1 MSDSESGVSGNWIGF
16 YSFPIDL
23 PPVRFDAVLLE
34 RGGQITGSIEEV
46 DEDWGNGHLVS
57 TVDGVHSG
65 QDVRFTKFYEN
76 GDENF
81 DTVHYEGTLDADSAE
96 ISGMWH
102 IPGEWSGSFIMTRER
117 SAEVEIAVHGSVS
130 VD

>member
-1 MSDSESGVSGNWIGF
+1 MSGAADMSGNWIGF

-34 RGGQITGSIEEV
+34 RAGRITGSIEEI
-46 DEDWGNGHLVS
+46 DEAWGNGHLVS
-57 TVDGVHSG
+57 TVDGTRSG
-65 QDVRFTKFYEN
+65 LDVRFTKFYDS

-81 DTVHYEGTLDADSAE
+81 DTVQYEGTLDADSAE
-96 ISGMWH
+96 ISGEWH

-117 SAEVEIAVHGSVS
+117 AAEVEIAVHRSAS